1 MRLAGVNEDE
11 FESEEEQE
19 RKKVIKLNFMSI
31 RIGIK
36 IKKLLRSFLFFHKM
50 LSTSMEKGERNIKW
64 FQNKISEVK
73 NFMMRNVQESLT

>member
-1 MRLAGVNEDE
+1 VFWGTQLNKSGA
-11 FESEEEQE
+11 FFSAEEQE

-50 LSTSMEKGERNIKW
+50 LSTDFRSKKR
-64 FQNKISEVK
+64 
-73 NFMMRNVQESLT
+73 L